1 MQPIQHFQLAGVD
14 LNLLVVFDAL
24 MTEQHL
30 TRAAE
35 KIGLSQPAT
44 SNALA
49 RLRKLFKDDLFVKT
63 NKGVTPTPRAIA
75 LADSI
80 RQALEQIQ
88 FAVTSLL

>member
-1 MQPIQHFQLAGVD
+1 
-14 LNLLVVFDAL
+14 

-63 NKGVTPTPRAIA
+63 SKGVTPTPRARA

-88 FAVTSLL
+88 FAVTSLLEFNLVGSWIAQNTCSNSS